1 MGHKHSWFFFTK
13 HRNHMSNTVFCIR
26 LLTSPT
32 LPVEEILQ
40 WTRTHL
46 EAYLATAQIFLDQNV
61 EPG

>member
-1 MGHKHSWFFFTK
+1 ML
-13 HRNHMSNTVFCIR
+13 NTVFCIR